1 MPHISLRVSEQEK
14 NWMDSY
20 AKLHGINLSDAI
32 KAAFFDKLEDE
43 YDIKTI
49 REYEAEKAKGNM
61 KFYSVAEIRKDLG
74 LNNDL

>member
-20 AKLHGINLSDAI
+20 AKLHGLKLSDAI

-49 REYEAEKAKGNM
+49 REYEEQKAKGNM
-61 KFYSVAEIRKDLG
+61 RFYSIAEVKEELG
-74 LNNDL
+74 LNNNV